1 MPTMRICLT
10 CLIVLSLLSWP
21 LAVPKAAGQDPDVKE
36 ICFAENQELFE
47 LVGQVKNA
55 PPAGPGLP
63 ATSVQYGYLSS
74 VKGLE
79 KVFSTDDP
87 TQQNEKTARLTFYN
101 ESVTQRVIHHGSL
114 LIINREGTSTIYFND
129 SPNGDLTTPNPDSF
143 RSGKAILA
151 TSWQHQV
158 IFEPAPLSGHFFVHF
173 ENTVTSTE
181 SFAMDG
187 QQFRIGKAGD
197 QFRINVV
204 GDPDP
209 GGKVNGKFAGY
220 AVGLSSHENHDR

>member
-1 MPTMRICLT
+1 MRTMRICKT
-10 CLIVLSLLSWP
+10 CLLIVSLLSWP

-36 ICFAENQELFE
+36 IRLAENQELFE

-87 TQQNEKTARLTFYN
+87 TQQNEKTARFTFYN
-101 ESVTQRVIHHGSL
+101 ESVTQRVIRNGNL
-114 LIINREGTSTIYFND
+114 LIINRVGTSTIYFND
-129 SPNGDLTTPNPDSF
+129 NPNGDLTTPNPDSF
-143 RSGKAILA
+143 RSGKPILT
-151 TSWQHQV
+151 TSWRHQV
-158 IFEPAPLSGHFFVHF
+158 VFEPAPLSGHFFVHF
-173 ENTVTSTE
+173 ENIVTSSE

-187 QQFRIGKAGD
+187 QEFRIGKAGD
-197 QFRINVV
+197 QFRTNLV
-204 GDPDP
+204 GDPDSA
-209 GGKVNGKFAGY
+209 GKVNGKFAGY
-220 AVGLSSHENHDR
+220 AVGL

>member
-1 MPTMRICLT
+1 MRTIRICNT
-10 CLIVLSLLSWP
+10 CFLLVSLLGWP
-21 LAVPKAAGQDPDVKE
+21 LLVPCAASQDPNVKE
-36 ICFAENQELFE
+36 IRVAEDQELFE

-55 PPAGPGLP
+55 APAGPGLP
-63 ATSVQYGYLSS
+63 ATSVQYGYLSF

-79 KVFSTDDP
+79 EVFSTDDP
-87 TQQNEKTARLTFYN
+87 TQQNEKTAHFTFYN
-101 ESVTQRVIHHGSL
+101 ESVTQRVIRHGNL

-143 RSGKAILA
+143 RSGKPILT
-151 TSWQHQV
+151 TSWRHQV

-173 ENTVTSTE
+173 ENIVTSSE
-181 SFAMDG
+181 SFTMDG
-187 QQFRIGKAGD
+187 QEFRIGKAGD
-197 QFRINVV
+197 QFRINLI

-220 AVGLSSHENHDR
+220 AVGRSSH

>member
-1 MPTMRICLT
+1 MRTIRISNSFLLLVSLFTWPTLVPTAASQDANVKKIC
-10 CLIVLSLLSWP
+10 V
-21 LAVPKAAGQDPDVKE
+21 
-36 ICFAENQELFE
+36 AEDQELFE

-74 VKGLE
+74 FKGLE

-87 TQQNEKTARLTFYN
+87 TQQNEKTARFTFYN
-101 ESVTQRVIHHGSL
+101 ESVTQRVIHHGNL
-114 LIINREGTSTIYFND
+114 LIINREGISTIYFND

-143 RSGKAILA
+143 RSGKAIL
-151 TSWQHQV
+151 TTTWRHQV
-158 IFEPAPLSGHFFVHF
+158 IFEPSPLSGHFFVHF

-181 SFAMDG
+181 TFEMDG
-187 QQFRIGKAGD
+187 QEFRIGNAGD
-197 QFRINVV
+197 QFRTNLV

-209 GGKVNGKFAGY
+209 TGKVNGKFAGY
-220 AVGLSSHENHDR
+220 AVGLSSHQN